1 MTKPQLRHLR
11 AKAQTLPALFQCGKN
26 GLTNAYFTL
35 IDRALTAKELIKI
48 TMLESA
54 HAHQD
59 ELTQTLCVR
68 LKATLIQS
76 VGHKIVLYRENPLI
90 KGFVIA

>member
-1 MTKPQLRHLR
+1 MTKLQLRHLR
-11 AKAQTLPALFQCGKN
+11 AKAQTLNALYQCGKN
-26 GLTNAYFTL
+26 GLTPAFFTM

-54 HAHQD
+54 HEQQHVLT
-59 ELTQTLCVR
+59 ELLCVR
-68 LKATLIQS
+68 LKATLVQS

-90 KGFVIA
+90 KGYIIA

>member
-26 GLTNAYFTL
+26 GLTDSYFSL

-48 TMLESA
+48 TILESA
-54 HAHQD
+54 HAQQ
-59 ELTQTLCVR
+59 EQLTQALCMR

-76 VGHKIVLYRENPLI
+76 VGHKIVLYRENPSI